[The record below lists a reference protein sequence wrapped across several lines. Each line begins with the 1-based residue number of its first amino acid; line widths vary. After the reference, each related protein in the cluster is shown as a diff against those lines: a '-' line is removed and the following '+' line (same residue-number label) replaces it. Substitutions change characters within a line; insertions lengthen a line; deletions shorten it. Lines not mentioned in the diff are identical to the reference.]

1 MCICQTLDSILST
14 NKKIKIKD
22 VVDKTEYVQIK
33 EKKLTDMAISCYN
46 IVNLK
51 KQGN

>member
-1 MCICQTLDSILST
+1 MQGGGSSAVDYMCICKTLDSILNT

-33 EKKLTDMAISCYN
+33 KKRTD
-46 IVNLK
+46 
-51 KQGN
+51 